1 MSSNFQFIN
10 QRNENVFRLA
20 ILKIKTNIN
29 LSTEY
34 LKLMEKEDSDS
45 PKSRTN
51 QIRFVKSTP
60 ILKINKKERKVEQP
74 CTEDICV
81 LYN

>member
-1 MSSNFQFIN
+1 
-10 QRNENVFRLA
+10 
-20 ILKIKTNIN
+20 
-29 LSTEY
+29 
-34 LKLMEKEDSDS
+34 MEKEDSDS